1 MQPKGNRFDSQKLLF
16 PNFNTTLPIELQ
28 SVCLWNTSAAVSAI
42 QLLVL
47 LLLLQRKLYFL
58 NFPFNLWDSR
68 FNYIKLFADLHH
80 ISSWTTLAMHYEAI
94 TFIGAYRSRENQK
107 WTVRDRLNCDD
118 RCTELLVVSS
128 IYCCCSDCL
137 WFIRNKQ
144 SSWRAISTVPL
155 SPTTEARG
163 EEESSFCE
171 QITAASRVSRWELE
185 SERYYWGT

>member
-1 MQPKGNRFDSQKLLF
+1 MKY
-16 PNFNTTLPIELQ
+16 
-28 SVCLWNTSAAVSAI
+28 VCCCFCNSIACS
-42 QLLVL
+42 

-68 FNYIKLFADLHH
+68 FNYNKLFTDLHH